1 MIHDIFTDPWERLI
15 RMGKVVGKYTV
26 DPSIDPTLNFVCLVG
41 DFLRIPSSPLNLDTI
56 FGEYV
61 FHLPPFPTKSKMK
74 KWKFWWSEV
83 SDARCRFQKMFFYP
97 DPWRCFIQFDDCA

>member
-41 DFLRIPSSPLNLDTI
+41 DFLQI
-56 FGEYV
+56 
-61 FHLPPFPTKSKMK
+61 LPHGGHHH
-74 KWKFWWSEV
+74 
-83 SDARCRFQKMFFYP
+83 
-97 DPWRCFIQFDDCA
+97 